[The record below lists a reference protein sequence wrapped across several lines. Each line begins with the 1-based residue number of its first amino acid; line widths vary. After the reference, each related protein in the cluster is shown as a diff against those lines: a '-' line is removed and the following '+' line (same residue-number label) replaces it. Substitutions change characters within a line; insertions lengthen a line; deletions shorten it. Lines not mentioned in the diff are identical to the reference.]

1 MLAGHHRPQLLLQFL
16 FREAVFLASHI
27 ILRNHDVNAVG
38 PVTDV
43 RVDPV
48 ELFTQLL
55 NIHKAGAQYTQPTGF
70 AHCHYHVAAVC
81 KGEDGRF
88 YTDVVTESGA
98 HRVAP

>member
-1 MLAGHHRPQLLLQFL
+1 M
-16 FREAVFLASHI
+16 
-27 ILRNHDVNAVG
+27 RNHDVNAVG

-81 KGEDGRF
+81 VKAKMGASIPTSSQNRVRIALLLKGGYF
-88 YTDVVTESGA
+88 ESL
-98 HRVAP
+98 